1 MAWIVLATSWHLIM
15 ENTMRHLLVRLGTLA
30 GLLAISGA
38 ALADFNP
45 PIGDFSTV
53 PEPGV
58 LELLALAAV
67 VGWVVRK
74 RGRK

>member
-1 MAWIVLATSWHLIM
+1 
-15 ENTMRHLLVRLGTLA
+15 MRHLLVRLVTLA

-45 PIGDFSTV
+45 PIGDFATV
-53 PEPGV
+53 PEPGI